1 MYTHNLIGFP
11 CCFHVTPSMG
21 RLPLDNRLE
30 PQSNPMLSYY
40 PEPMSAPHRERGQIV
55 QKVQKRCSNGAES
68 ALTAPK
74 LDRPS
79 LSFGTGADSADS
91 AGKLK
96 KLFEGLRPKN
106 NLTPC
111 SDAGSGTAHSDYSQQ
126 LFTTN
131 IPYLWVFRTIHEV
144 MFLKQHGTDS
154 AISAEVCDISRRI
167 SDISPR
173 PAKAGPTDIQL

>member
-1 MYTHNLIGFP
+1 MQPHGILLPRTH
-11 CCFHVTPSMG
+11 VRATS
-21 RLPLDNRLE
+21 
-30 PQSNPMLSYY
+30 
-40 PEPMSAPHRERGQIV
+40 
-55 QKVQKRCSNGAES
+55 
-68 ALTAPK
+68 
-74 LDRPS
+74 
-79 LSFGTGADSADS
+79 GTGADSADSAES

-111 SDAGSGTAHSDYSQQ
+111 SDAGPGTVHSDYSQQ

-131 IPYLWVFRTIHEV
+131 IPYLWVFRTTHEA
-144 MFLKQHGTDS
+144 MFLNHNVTDS
-154 AISAEVCDISRRI
+154 AISAEVSDISRRI